1 MKATRTY
8 IRSPVI
14 GEGVQQ
20 CVGGNKSGKAFP
32 SLSPSFPPLLNSFLP
47 SPSPSSSLP
56 GLSCL

>member
-20 CVGGNKSGKAFP
+20 RERPVCWGKQVRKG
-32 SLSPSFPPLLNSFLP
+32 LP
-47 SPSPSSSLP
+47 
-56 GLSCL
+56 